1 MTSRTGRWL
10 SITAAVTLAFP
21 VAPIAA
27 PAHAQS
33 WGNAS
38 SCWSREGRDRERCE
52 RDQQRRNREE
62 AERNRS
68 RDRDRNRERD
78 RRNDAKTDG
87 IVIGVVG
94 AAVLAGVIA
103 AATSGNRNDR
113 EKRDRRNYC
122 MERYGNYDERSDS
135 YRARDGRWYRCE

>member
-10 SITAAVTLAFP
+10 SITAAAALAFP
-21 VAPIAA
+21 IVPAA
-27 PAHAQS
+27 TPAQAQN

-38 SCWSREGRDRERCE
+38 SCWSREGRDRDRCE

-62 AERNRS
+62 AQRNRAQE
-68 RDRDRNRERD
+68 RQRERERD

-103 AATSGNRNDR
+103 AATSGKRDSN
-113 EKRDRRNYC
+113 RDRRNYC